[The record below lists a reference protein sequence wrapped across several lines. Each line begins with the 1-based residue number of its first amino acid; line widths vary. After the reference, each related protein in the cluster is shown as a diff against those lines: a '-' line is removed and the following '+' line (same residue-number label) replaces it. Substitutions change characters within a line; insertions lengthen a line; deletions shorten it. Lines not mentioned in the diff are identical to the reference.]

1 MASVSYG
8 LNRRADQSPERIT
21 VGTLA
26 VTTNDVELR
35 WNNSL
40 TNPLQR
46 REIIDILGRSF
57 DALRTVAT
65 TTPRRYK

>member
-46 REIIDILGRSF
+46 REIIDILGAF
-57 DALRTVAT
+57 I
-65 TTPRRYK
+65 RRLEDGRYNDTAAV

>member
-8 LNRRADQSPERIT
+8 LNRGAPQAVEKIT

-35 WNNSL
+35 WDATKSL
-40 TNPLQR
+40 THDDVIQILQAFTR
-46 REIIDILGRSF
+46 RLEDGRNT
-57 DALRTVAT
+57 DLANV
-65 TTPRRYK
+65 

>member
-8 LNRRADQSPERIT
+8 LNRNVVDKGPDQIT

-35 WNNSL
+35 WDNTKGL
-40 TNPLQR
+40 TR
-46 REIIDILGRSF
+46 FEIIQIIWAFVRRLEDGRF
-57 DALRTVAT
+57 DDPINV
-65 TTPRRYK
+65 

>member
-8 LNRRADQSPERIT
+8 LNRDVVDMGPDRIT

-35 WNNSL
+35 WDNTKGL
-40 TNPLQR
+40 TRDNIIRIIRAFER
-46 REIIDILGRSF
+46 RLEDGRF
-57 DALRTVAT
+57 DDPVNV
-65 TTPRRYK
+65 

>member
-8 LNRRADQSPERIT
+8 LNRRADQGPERIT

-35 WNNSL
+35 WNNAL

-46 REIIDILGRSF
+46 REIIDILGAF
-57 DALRTVAT
+57 I
-65 TTPRRYK
+65 RRLEDGRYNDTINV

>member
-8 LNRRADQSPERIT
+8 LNRGADQSPDKIT

-35 WNNSL
+35 WDATKHL
-40 TNPLQR
+40 TREDIILIVQAFQR
-46 REIIDILGRSF
+46 RLEDGRNT
-57 DALRTVAT
+57 DVQNI
-65 TTPRRYK
+65 